1 MASQKEGIRMSK
13 VRVAAFGV
21 SLDGFSAG
29 LDQSLNDPLGKRGA
43 EIFQWFFH
51 TKMFRSMHGGDGGS
65 SDDVDDVFARRSME
79 NIGAFILGRNMFGPV
94 RGPWPDDSWKGW
106 WGDNPPY
113 HVPTF
118 VLSHYEREPLV
129 MEGGTTFYFV
139 TGGIEEA
146 LRRAR
151 QAAGEKD
158 VRVGGGVSTV
168 RQYLRAGSID
178 SLHLAFAPV
187 VLGEGEALFAG
198 IDLHA
203 LGFSVTEREASEHAT
218 HIVLKR

>member
-1 MASQKEGIRMSK
+1 MSK

-51 TKMFRSMHGGDGGS
+51 TKMFHSMHGEDGGS

-118 VLSHYEREPLV
+118 VLSHYERVPLV

-151 QAAGEKD
+151 QAAGDKD